1 MLGSL
6 GPARRA
12 YREHER
18 VLELDPTRKDA
29 GLIVGLYRYG
39 VASLP
44 APLRLLAHLA
54 GFGSGRERGLQL
66 VEDASR
72 YPSHVQSNALFML
85 VLLYNREARY
95 DDALHVIAELQSR
108 YPRNR
113 LLWLEAG
120 GTAMR
125 AGRPAVAKT
134 MLEEGLARLAVD
146 ARPRAAGEEARWRYT
161 YGAALVTLDDPHA
174 ADRELRMALALATRD
189 WLRGR
194 VHKELGKLA
203 DRSGNRLAARD
214 GSPGGSVVPGGS
226 RFGARMTSS
235 GSCDDSRQQRFPMS
249 GGVCSR
255 ADWRVLVAARS
266 AKPPAAAFS
275 RAALTSTF
283 DSGIRNLVTEWDP
296 EDRRP
301 PTVRRQA
308 LFDFMYETYDASAWI
323 PQSLFDTNAVTH
335 AVVGDVDTIVGDKVG
350 LVLWRDNPR
359 VPAFGMANAGADAPL
374 RWTVNC
380 LVCHTAE
387 IDGRAYF
394 GAGTKTFDELWLGSA
409 LKQLTSERWR
419 GLLAGRPED
428 RALAANANRILNAH
442 HHDKIDSLS
451 RARSTAFAASHVEMF
466 MRAHAGA
473 MPPVEAVGRG
483 DVKTPPLWHTAA
495 KMPIGRWYTD
505 GSFHGPFPLMASS
518 MELEKD
524 RSFDALAA
532 IVVPKIK
539 SEFES
544 VIRHLRPPRYPYPI
558 DQALAARPR
567 AVLLAGHRLPP
578 VPRDLRRPWQRAMA
592 GHPCRR
598 RHRSRRPTW
607 CRPGSSRPSMRA
619 RWRPKARWC
628 GAGATPRR
636 H

>member
-1 MLGSL
+1 MHQRLISVVCALAVVSQTGSVAASERASAVASRERGLTLGYNLDHAEALDAFREAIAADPDDPTTYPLLAGAAWVALLFEQGIITVDDYLGQARSTLARTAPNAALDATFHDALRRARSMSEERLHRNPADAEAHYLVGAADGFLASYAATVEGHVLGSL

-18 VLELDPTRKDA
+18 VLELDPARKDA

-214 GSPGGSVVPGGS
+214 EY
-226 RFGARMTSS
+226 RLADRL
-235 GSCDDSRQQRFPMS
+235 C
-249 GGVCSR
+249 R
-255 ADWRVLVAARS
+255 ADHDSECADDLKRV
-266 AKPPAAAFS
+266 
-275 RAALTSTF
+275 
-283 DSGIRNLVTEWDP
+283 
-296 EDRRP
+296 
-301 PTVRRQA
+301 
-308 LFDFMYETYDASAWI
+308 
-323 PQSLFDTNAVTH
+323 
-335 AVVGDVDTIVGDKVG
+335 
-350 LVLWRDNPR
+350 
-359 VPAFGMANAGADAPL
+359 
-374 RWTVNC
+374 
-380 LVCHTAE
+380 
-387 IDGRAYF
+387 
-394 GAGTKTFDELWLGSA
+394 
-409 LKQLTSERWR
+409 
-419 GLLAGRPED
+419 
-428 RALAANANRILNAH
+428 
-442 HHDKIDSLS
+442 
-451 RARSTAFAASHVEMF
+451 
-466 MRAHAGA
+466 MR
-473 MPPVEAVGRG
+473 
-483 DVKTPPLWHTAA
+483 
-495 KMPIGRWYTD
+495 
-505 GSFHGPFPLMASS
+505 
-518 MELEKD
+518 
-524 RSFDALAA
+524 
-532 IVVPKIK
+532 
-539 SEFES
+539 
-544 VIRHLRPPRYPYPI
+544 
-558 DQALAARPR
+558 
-567 AVLLAGHRLPP
+567 
-578 VPRDLRRPWQRAMA
+578 
-592 GHPCRR
+592 
-598 RHRSRRPTW
+598 
-607 CRPGSSRPSMRA
+607 
-619 RWRPKARWC
+619 
-628 GAGATPRR
+628 
-636 H
+636 